1 MMFIG
6 VDPGVS
12 GALALLDTKHNTLK
26 IIQFPTFNIST
37 SSGKNRSHLDH
48 TQLAYTLFDLI
59 RVGREEN
66 RPVRV
71 VMEQVNAMPG
81 QGVVS
86 TFTFGKAY
94 GTLIGLVAGAQLP
107 LTLVRPTE
115 WKKEMRL
122 GQDKDE
128 SRRRA
133 SDIIPDCAKLWN
145 LKGDHNKAEAT
156 LLALYAARLEGVN
169 LGRIFPAA

>member
-86 TFTFGKAY
+86 TFTFFCKDKLK
-94 GTLIGLVAGAQLP
+94 TTELDVEQILNQL
-107 LTLVRPTE
+107 
-115 WKKEMRL
+115 
-122 GQDKDE
+122 E
-128 SRRRA
+128 SD
-133 SDIIPDCAKLWN
+133 SDN
-145 LKGDHNKAEAT
+145 T
-156 LLALYAARLEGVN
+156 TY
-169 LGRIFPAA
+169 